1 MTKQLDQQYLKVCGC
16 EKGHAPVKLRSISVA
31 LRIPREIPVGFS
43 FFILLAILFLL
54 LASKSFAGTLVQE
67 SEQAVADKANEAVAE
82 APASEAA
89 EPAEEVVI
97 PMTEARTE
105 GTVSGVS
112 NLGLAI
118 EYAVDM
124 KDGGAAKEIWLNFG
138 EKVEYRGFQQDPPG
152 IVIGDKVRAV
162 YDESADNHRYIKEV
176 VLIQKMPEAPA
187 ETPEAEDAS

>member
-1 MTKQLDQQYLKVCGC
+1 MLF
-16 EKGHAPVKLRSISVA
+16 RS
-31 LRIPREIPVGFS
+31 S

-89 EPAEEVVI
+89 EPAEEPAEEVVI